1 MSPILWFLNVSSF
14 VIESFIIEIN
24 EIVIIS
30 LYPILFY
37 YYNKNLD
44 LYHLIMR
51 RIIMYIIIMDS
62 F

>member
-30 LYPILFY
+30 LYPTFL
-37 YYNKNLD
+37 L
-44 LYHLIMR
+44 L
-51 RIIMYIIIMDS
+51 
-62 F
+62 